1 MTQMCVTT
9 LKYNTM
15 LLCIVIVIHF
25 CMLDVAVTVLS
36 IEQVESHFQLQN
48 STDVSVINL
57 YEWHAIMRSFYFLGG
72 RGVWVVILALFM
84 TVLHKSVLLLYYTL
98 LCSVSSVCV
107 CVCVPCLWTLHLPVA
122 VPDVNKSGQ
131 GILLVTVILYVSCIK

>member
-1 MTQMCVTT
+1 VTQMCVTT

-57 YEWHAIMRSFYFLGG
+57 YE
-72 RGVWVVILALFM
+72 
-84 TVLHKSVLLLYYTL
+84 
-98 LCSVSSVCV
+98 
-107 CVCVPCLWTLHLPVA
+107 
-122 VPDVNKSGQ
+122 
-131 GILLVTVILYVSCIK
+131 